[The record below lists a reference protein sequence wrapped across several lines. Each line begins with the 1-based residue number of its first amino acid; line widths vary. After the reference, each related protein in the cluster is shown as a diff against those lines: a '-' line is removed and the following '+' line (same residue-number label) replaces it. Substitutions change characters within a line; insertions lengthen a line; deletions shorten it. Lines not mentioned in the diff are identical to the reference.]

1 VLYCRGENDESIF
14 MYGHRARIG
23 YTCPPQI
30 AEVFPYEFYKM
41 APEGVTLMITT
52 LALTTRSKQEI
63 DKSFEMSLD
72 AARTMA
78 RAGASVVM
86 LGGNPIN
93 LVHGGGDLREFQETL
108 SKDVGVPVLTS
119 HVAQRES
126 LRLLGSRKVATV
138 HPYES
143 EHNARHDRQIKE
155 FGCEPCGTVACD
167 HNFLGLGS
175 VPKDMALT
183 LARRIKAE
191 NPAAD
196 TVHLASAHWA
206 TAHAIDQIECELAV
220 SVMTSQQAIFWNAI
234 RSAGIADKIPGYG
247 RLLREF

>member
-1 VLYCRGENDESIF
+1 
-14 MYGHRARIG
+14 MYGLRARIG
-23 YTCPPQI
+23 YTCPPQL

-52 LALTTRSKQEI
+52 LALTTRSKQEV

-72 AARTMA
+72 AARKMA
-78 RAGASVVM
+78 KAGASVVM

-93 LVHGGGDLREFQETL
+93 LVHGGADLRDFQEKL
-108 SKDVGVPVLTS
+108 SVQVGVPVLTS
-119 HVAQRES
+119 HVAQREA
-126 LRLLGSRKVATV
+126 LRRLGSRKVATV

-143 EHNARHDRQIKE
+143 LHNERHDRQMRE
-155 FGCEPCGTVACD
+155 FGCEPCGTIACD
-167 HNFLGLGS
+167 HSLMSLGA
-175 VPKDMALT
+175 VPKDSALAF
-183 LARRIKAE
+183 ARRIKAE

-196 TVHLASAHWA
+196 TIHLASAHWA
-206 TAHAIDQIECELAV
+206 TAHAIDTIERELGV

-234 RSAGIADKIPGYG
+234 RTAGIEDKIQGYG

>member
-1 VLYCRGENDESIF
+1 
-14 MYGHRARIG
+14 MYGSRARIG

-30 AEVFPYEFYKM
+30 AEIFPYEFYKM

-52 LALTTRSKQEI
+52 LALTTRSKQEV
-63 DKSFEMSLD
+63 DRSFAMSLE
-72 AARTMA
+72 AVRTMA
-78 RAGASVVM
+78 KSGASVVM

-93 LVHGGGDLREFQETL
+93 LVHGGSDLREFQERL
-108 SKDVGVPVLTS
+108 SQEVGLPVLTS
-119 HVAQRES
+119 HVAQREA

-143 EHNARHDRQIKE
+143 THNERHDRQMRE

-167 HNFLGLGS
+167 HNFLSLGS

-191 NPAAD
+191 NPEAD
-196 TVHLASAHWA
+196 TIHLASAHWA
-206 TAHAIDQIECELAV
+206 TAHVIETIERDLGV
-220 SVMTSQQAIFWNAI
+220 SVMTSQQAIFWNAV
-234 RSAGIADKIPGYG
+234 RTAGVDDKIPGYG
-247 RLLREF
+247 RLLRDF